1 MNKCPVKK
9 CLIIVNTEKEKSTS
23 LAKDISAYLAEKG
36 IECGLFHFD
45 GFSKKNPV
53 KGFDFVITLGGDG
66 TVLFAARCCAKQH
79 VPVFPVNLG
88 EFGFIAGVQP
98 AQWKKCLESF
108 LKGKAPVAERS
119 LVSAEVLR
127 GGESVASCL
136 GLNDIVITSKE
147 AVSTISMVVAY
158 NKQRLTQ
165 LKSDGVIFSTPTG
178 STGYS
183 CSAGGPIIDP
193 DLDAFIF
200 TPINAFSLSARP
212 IVLNPEGEISVLVT
226 ESRTKDIII
235 SADGQSV
242 CKLQENDEIIVSRS
256 PDKALLVYCTTE
268 NFYKA
273 LLSKRNWSGGP
284 NA

>member
-1 MNKCPVKK
+1 MKK

-23 LAKDISAYLAEKG
+23 LAKSISSFLEQKG
-36 IECGLFHFD
+36 IESSLFHFD

-53 KGFDFVITLGGDG
+53 KNSDFVITLGGDG
-66 TVLFAARCCAKQH
+66 TVLFAARCCAAYH
-79 VPVFPVNLG
+79 IPVFPVNLG

-98 AQWKKCLESF
+98 ASWKKCLETF
-108 LKGKAPVAERS
+108 LKGQAPVAERS
-119 LVSAEVLR
+119 LVSAEVIR
-127 GGESVASCL
+127 EGKVVSSCT
-136 GLNDIVITSKE
+136 GLNDIVISARE
-147 AVSTISMVVAY
+147 AVSTISLVVSY
-158 NKQRLTQ
+158 NNQKLTQ

-183 CSAGGPIIDP
+183 SSAGGPIIDP
-193 DLDAFIF
+193 ELDALVF

-212 IVLNPEGEISVLVT
+212 IVLNPEGEISVDVH
-226 ESRTKDIII
+226 ESRTKEIVLT
-235 SADGQSV
+235 SDGQKV
-242 CKLQENDEIIVSRS
+242 CRLQKDDVVKVRRAA
-256 PDKALLVYCTTE
+256 DKALLVYCTTD

>member
-1 MNKCPVKK
+1 MKK

-23 LAKDISAYLAEKG
+23 LAKSISAYLEQKG
-36 IECGLFHFD
+36 IESSLFHFD

-53 KGFDFVITLGGDG
+53 KNCDFVITLGGDG
-66 TVLFAARCCAKQH
+66 TVLFAARCCAAYH
-79 VPVFPVNLG
+79 IPVFPVNLG

-98 AQWKKCLESF
+98 ASWKKCLETF

-119 LVSAEVLR
+119 LVSAEVIR
-127 GGESVASCL
+127 NGEIVSSCI
-136 GLNDIVITSKE
+136 GLNDIVISARE
-147 AVSTISMVVAY
+147 AVSTISLVVSY
-158 NKQRLTQ
+158 NNQKLTQ

-183 CSAGGPIIDP
+183 SSAGGPIIDP
-193 DLDAFIF
+193 ELDAFVF

-212 IVLNPEGEISVLVT
+212 IVLNPEGEISVDVQ
-226 ESRTKDIII
+226 ESRTKDIVLT
-235 SADGQSV
+235 SDGQKV
-242 CKLQENDEIIVSRS
+242 CPLQKDDVVKVRRAA
-256 PDKALLVYCTTE
+256 DKALLVYCTTE

>member
-1 MNKCPVKK
+1 MKK

-23 LAKDISAYLAEKG
+23 LAKDIASFLESLG
-36 IECGLFHFD
+36 IECGFFHFD

-53 KGFDFVITLGGDG
+53 KGYDFVITLGGDG
-66 TVLFAARCCAKQH
+66 TVLFAARCCSKYRI
-79 VPVFPVNLG
+79 PVFPVNLG

-98 AQWKKCLESF
+98 SSWKKSLEKF

-119 LVSAEVLR
+119 LVSAEVIR
-127 GGESVASCL
+127 GEESVSL
-136 GLNDIVITSKE
+136 STGLNDIVISAKE
-147 AVSTISMVVAY
+147 AVKTISLVVYY
-158 NKQRLTQ
+158 NKQKLTQ

-183 CSAGGPIIDP
+183 SSAGGPIIDP
-193 DLDAFIF
+193 ELDALVF

-212 IVLNPEGEISVLVT
+212 IVLNPEGEISVLVK
-226 ESRTKDIII
+226 ESRTKEIVLT
-235 SADGQSV
+235 ADGQ
-242 CKLQENDEIIVSRS
+242 NIITLVPGDVVKIRRS
-256 PDKALLVYCTTE
+256 GDKALLVYCTTE